1 MKRIAPSPA
10 SLAALCEEVLAG
22 QLRRANEMSTTLH
35 VPELRDHVM
44 EHPGLH
50 FHFNPDLVIGLKGAS
65 RFEFIRAQ
73 FDVGEHHLAII
84 PGGIPHRET
93 AARAGGKATS
103 FQNLI
108 VSVYNQTVSVRL
120 QTGDGEVVKAIVE
133 YYDTPKYQMLAQYL
147 EEIAELSHSPGPTHL
162 LGIKG
167 LLLAYFS
174 TLESV
179 IRRSRD
185 SAPVEKL
192 KISQTRRLVQ
202 EHMGNPELG
211 LRFLAGLLHCSGDY
225 LSNLYR
231 AETGERLITYINKE
245 RVRAAMAMLR
255 STPLTIAE
263 VAYAVGFDSQG
274 YFSRVFKQIALKN
287 PVAYRRSV
295 EHSVVEL
302 EGRPRT
308 IYAAPVEQAK
318 TPVTRRGK
326 M

>member
-1 MKRIAPSPA
+1 
-10 SLAALCEEVLAG
+10 
-22 QLRRANEMSTTLH
+22 MSTTLH

-44 EHPGLH
+44 EYPGLH
-50 FHFNPDLVIGLKGAS
+50 FHFNPDLVIGLRGAS
-65 RFEFIRAQ
+65 RFEFIHEQ
-73 FDVGEHHLAII
+73 FEVREHHVAII

-93 AARAGGKATS
+93 AARTGPKSAG
-103 FQNLI
+103 FENLV
-108 VSVYNQTVSVRL
+108 VSVYNQTVSVQL
-120 QTGDGEVVKAIVE
+120 QHGDPYGVKTVVE

-147 EEIAELSHSPGPTHL
+147 EEIAELSHSPAPSHL

-179 IRRSRD
+179 ILRSRD

-202 EHMGNPELG
+202 EHLGHPELG
-211 LRFLAGLLHCSGDY
+211 VRFLAGHLHCSGDY

-287 PVAYRRSV
+287 PVAYRRSI

-308 IYAAPVEQAK
+308 IYAAPLELGKAGPARPGK
-318 TPVTRRGK
+318 T
-326 M
+326 